1 MPYRILVADDEPD
14 VCALLKDTLTMQGY
28 AVSCAESGAAALTA
42 AARQPDLIL
51 LDIGMPG
58 LDGLDV
64 CRRIREYVAC
74 PILFLTARVEDA
86 DKIKAFAAG
95 GDDYITKPFS
105 LDELSARVG
114 AHLRRQQRAVQSGGR
129 AAARVLFAGDL
140 TVDYAACAATV
151 GGQAVPLAKKE
162 WEILAFLSQN
172 PGQVFDK
179 ERIYEALWGYEGEGS
194 ANVVAEHIKRLRKKL
209 GAAGAHIQTVWGLGY
224 KWVSSL

>member
-1 MPYRILVADDEPD
+1 MAAHILIADDEPD
-14 VCALLKDTLTMQGY
+14 VLALLRDTFTMQGY
-28 AVSCAESGAAALTA
+28 RVSCAADGGEALA
-42 AARQPDLIL
+42 KAGLQPDLIL
-51 LDIGMPG
+51 LDIGLPG
-58 LDGLDV
+58 LDGMEV
-64 CRRIREYVAC
+64 CRRIRAHVDC

-86 DKIKAFAAG
+86 DKVRGFAAG

-105 LDELSARVG
+105 LDELTARVA
-114 AHLRRQQRAVQSGGR
+114 AHLRRQQRAQS
-129 AAARVLFAGDL
+129 AAHARLTFAGEL
-140 TVDYAACAATV
+140 VIDYAACAVTLA
-151 GGQAVPLAKKE
+151 GQAVPLAKKE

-179 ERIYEALWGYEGEGS
+179 ERIYEALWGYDGEGS

>member
-14 VCALLKDTLTMQGY
+14 VRALLRDALTMQGY
-28 AVSCAESGAAALTA
+28 LVSCAGDGGAALA
-42 AARQPDLIL
+42 AAGRRPDLIL

-58 LDGLDV
+58 PDGMEV
-64 CRRIREYVAC
+64 CRRIRDYVDC
-74 PILFLTARVEDA
+74 PILFLTARIEDS
-86 DKIKAFAAG
+86 DKLKAFAVG

-105 LDELSARVG
+105 LDELSARVA
-114 AHLRRQQRAVQSGGR
+114 AHLRRQERILQSGGHG
-129 AAARVLFAGDL
+129 ARVLFAGDL
-140 TVDYAACAATV
+140 AVDYAACAVTL

-179 ERIYEALWGYEGEGS
+179 ERIYEALWGYDGEGS